1 MSRLSGNVLLTGASG
16 GIGHAIARTIAP
28 RTADL
33 VLTARRTEVL
43 EPLAADLGARVIGC
57 DLSSREDVA
66 RLIEEAG
73 RIDVLIANAALP
85 ASGLLSELTQ
95 PEIDRMLEVNLRAPI
110 ALARALAAGMVERHR
125 GHLAFISSLSGKTAS
140 PASSVYSATKF
151 GLRGFALG
159 LREEHFRPDGVG
171 VSVVLP
177 GFVREAGMFADS
189 QTTLPPGVGTRS
201 PEEVA
206 RAVLSAID
214 RNRGEVVVAPLSM
227 RIGASIG
234 VVAPA
239 FASAV
244 SRAIGEPPGL
254 GGYRGRAARQAVAG
268 GSRQGRRG
276 GMFPACDRGYDR
288 RMNDPAFWRE
298 LGQQLRVDSI
308 RSSSAAGSGHPTS
321 SMSAADL
328 MAVLFANHLQLRL
341 WASGRSPQLGP
352 SDLLQG
358 TRLPALLQPAEGR
371 QGAIT
376 DEELLTF
383 RRLREPLSRATRR
396 RCCRGSTWRLDRSA
410 RAYRSGVGA
419 FRAPPAGGASDQLP
433 YRVWVLC
440 GDSEMAEGSIW
451 EAFEPTRPTR
461 YLDITL
467 TAIID
472 VNRLGQ
478 HPPDDARL
486 GP

>member
-66 RLIEEAG
+66 RLIEQAG

-110 ALARALAAGMVERHR
+110 ALARALAPGMVERHR

-159 LREEHFRPDGVG
+159 LREDLRPHRVG

-189 QTTLPPGVGTRS
+189 QATLPPGVGTRS

-206 RAVLSAID
+206 RALLSAIE

-227 RIGASIG
+227 RIGASIA
-234 VVAPA
+234 VAAPA
-239 FASAV
+239 LASTV
-244 SRAIGEPPGL
+244 SRRL
-254 GGYRGRAARQAVAG
+254 GSHRVAA
-268 GSRQGRRG
+268 
-276 GMFPACDRGYDR
+276 D
-288 RMNDPAFWRE
+288 
-298 LGQQLRVDSI
+298 I
-308 RSSSAAGSGHPTS
+308 AAGQR
-321 SMSAADL
+321 DK
-328 MAVLFANHLQLRL
+328 R
-341 WASGRSPQLGP
+341 
-352 SDLLQG
+352 
-358 TRLPALLQPAEGR
+358 
-371 QGAIT
+371 
-376 DEELLTF
+376 
-383 RRLREPLSRATRR
+383 
-396 RCCRGSTWRLDRSA
+396 
-410 RAYRSGVGA
+410 
-419 FRAPPAGGASDQLP
+419 
-433 YRVWVLC
+433 
-440 GDSEMAEGSIW
+440 
-451 EAFEPTRPTR
+451 
-461 YLDITL
+461 
-467 TAIID
+467 
-472 VNRLGQ
+472 
-478 HPPDDARL
+478 
-486 GP
+486 